1 MEIIQRASQPLSM
14 LRLNLRFDDAA
25 AEVRFQTEDASR
37 WLLFTRLSICL
48 GLAFYASFGF
58 VDTFVAGDAL
68 SIVLAI
74 RFGAVCPILLSII
87 VVTFTRCFQH
97 YEHEI
102 LLSMLLIA
110 GGAIAAMTALM
121 PPPGNYLYSFGID
134 VVIIYVSILT
144 RLRYDMVGA
153 GALVLGLA
161 DQPVILFVN
170 PMPPG
175 PLITEEAFLLVA
187 VVVGTLGS
195 YWRDTYARRSFANEE
210 LLREEMVRSNALLIE
225 AEAANR
231 AKSEFLAN
239 MSHELRTP
247 LNAIVGFSEI
257 LQHDLLGATTWF
269 KYREYARDIHNS
281 GQHLLGIINNILDLS
296 KIEAGK
302 HVLKET
308 LVTPAAVVEAAALL
322 VRARAQDAGLDF
334 DARLAADPVV
344 LRGDEL
350 AMKQM
355 LVNLLTNAIKFTP
368 KGRVSLTGG
377 LAPNGSYRFVVVDTG
392 IGMSPQEIEV
402 AMTPFGMVESA
413 FNRRHQGTGLGL
425 PIVASL
431 AKLHG
436 AELEIVSEPGSGTQ
450 ITLAFP
456 GERVVCDSAWKIDPD
471 RGVIGDRMTA

>member
-1 MEIIQRASQPLSM
+1 MEITQRASQPFSM
-14 LRLNLRFDDAA
+14 LPLNLRFDDPA
-25 AEVRFQTEDASR
+25 AEARFQTEDAGR
-37 WLLFTRLSICL
+37 WLLFTRFSICL

-87 VVTFTRCFQH
+87 IVTFTSRFRH

-102 LLSMLLIA
+102 LLLMLLTA
-110 GGAIAAMTALM
+110 GGAIIAMTALM
-121 PPPGNYLYSFGID
+121 PPPGKYLYSFGVD

-144 RLRYDMVGA
+144 RLRYDMLGV

-161 DQPVILFVN
+161 DQPVILFLN

-175 PLITEEAFLLVA
+175 ALIAVEAFLLVA
-187 VVVGTLGS
+187 VVICPLGS
-195 YWRDTYARRSFANEE
+195 YWRDTYARRSFANE
-210 LLREEMVRSNALLIE
+210 VRSNALLIE

-247 LNAIVGFSEI
+247 LNAIIGFSEV
-257 LQHDLLGATTWF
+257 LQRDLLGATKGF
-269 KYREYARDIHNS
+269 KYREYACDIHNS
-281 GQHLLGIINNILDLS
+281 GQYLLGIINNILDLS

-308 LVTPAAVVEAAALL
+308 LVAPAAVVAAAALL

-344 LRGDEL
+344 LRGDKL
-350 AMKQM
+350 AIEQM

-368 KGRVSLTGG
+368 KGRISLTGG
-377 LAPNGSYRFVVVDTG
+377 LAPDGSYRFVVMDTG
-392 IGMSPQEIEV
+392 IGMSPQEIVV

-413 FNRRHQGTGLGL
+413 FSRRHQGTGLGL

-436 AELEIVSEPGSGTQ
+436 AKLEIISEPGRGTQ

-456 GERVVCDSAWKIDPD
+456 VERVVRDSASKIDPD
-471 RGVIGDRMTA
+471 RGEIGDRMTA